1 RSLGVSLREVV
12 EISNDPRFL
21 VGIVPSGNVV
31 ATANEMSR
39 FFQLLLDGGVL
50 DGVRVFDE
58 RTVRRATVGHSY
70 LEIDFTLGF
79 PLRYG
84 MGFMLGAEWI
94 SPYGPHTR
102 HAYGHLGFTNI
113 LCWADPER
121 RGAVAP
127 LTSGKPPVY
136 AEPSYRFELLRQ
148 VGIACPV
155 VG

>member
-1 RSLGVSLREVV
+1 MV

-21 VGIVPSGNVV
+21 TGIVPSGNVV

-58 RTVRRATVGHSY
+58 RTVRRATVEHSY

-79 PLRYG
+79 PFRYG
-84 MGFMLGAEWI
+84 MGFMLGAEWF
-94 SPYGPHTR
+94 SPYGPYTR
-102 HAYGHLGFTNI
+102 HAYGHIGFTNI

-121 RGAVAP
+121 RVAAAL
-127 LTSGKPPVY
+127 LTSGKPLVY
-136 AEPSYRFELLRQ
+136 PELYYLFELLRQ
-148 VGIACPV
+148 IGVACPV